1 MSNTFIM
8 PRIED
13 MPRITRQ
20 QLCDA
25 FDGILERVEKE
36 KIAFLIED
44 KRKNYVLCPAS
55 WVEVYNDEDFGE
67 IVNAAVRYS
76 IGRHTYM
83 PGLVHDFVIRNIGAL
98 NDKTLSI
105 IVSDIDREFKMH
117 PALDYSETWLSL
129 KSAIQEEI
137 SSKKRRIQTNE
148 KTCKHSKNLEY

>member
-1 MSNTFIM
+1 MRNTFIM

-20 QLCDA
+20 QLCDE
-25 FDGILERVEKE
+25 FDSILERVEKE
-36 KIAFLIED
+36 KAAFLIED
-44 KRKNYVLCPAS
+44 EKKSYVLCPAS
-55 WVEVYNDEDFGE
+55 WIEAYNDEDFGE
-67 IVNAAVRYS
+67 IVNAAIRYS

-117 PALDYSETWLSL
+117 PELDYSETWLSL
-129 KSAIQEEI
+129 KSAIQEDL
-137 SSKKRRIQTNE
+137 SSRKKEDTN
-148 KTCKHSKNLEY
+148 K

>member
-20 QLCDA
+20 QLCDE

-98 NDKTLSI
+98 NEKTL
-105 IVSDIDREFKMH
+105 
-117 PALDYSETWLSL
+117 
-129 KSAIQEEI
+129 
-137 SSKKRRIQTNE
+137 
-148 KTCKHSKNLEY
+148 